1 MQQTFIPAAGTGATA
16 GVASGPP
23 APALGLSF
31 ETFADPA
38 FGLEQQERFGEAAG
52 AAAASLLV
60 WQAPRA
66 LVVGRADAR
75 LPGFAGAQA
84 ALQEEGWP
92 VLVRRSGGLAFPI
105 TPGTLQFALVRR
117 AGPGVT
123 LDSMYRELAETILAL
138 LGRFGLAGEIGEKPA
153 AFCPGR
159 YVLLIAGRKVAVVSQ
174 HWRMRNGQTMVTC
187 VATLIF
193 DEDAGE
199 LARIVNRFYETAG
212 GAHRCGPA
220 AVTDMRHL
228 LAAVPPHAG
237 TLVDQLRLRLSERFP
252 A

>member
-1 MQQTFIPAAGTGATA
+1 MHQTSIPAAGA
-16 GVASGPP
+16 
-23 APALGLSF
+23 ALGLSL

-38 FGLEQQERFGEAAG
+38 VGLEQQERFGEDAG
-52 AAAASLLV
+52 AVAPSMLV

-75 LPGFAGAQA
+75 LPGFAGARA

-105 TPGTLQFALVRR
+105 SPGTLQFALVRR
-117 AGPGVT
+117 GGPGVT
-123 LDSMYRELAETILAL
+123 LDSMYSELADTILAL
-138 LGRFGLAGEIGEKPA
+138 LGGFGLTGEIGEKPD

-159 YVLLIAGRKVAVVSQ
+159 YDLLLAGRKVAGLSQ

-187 VATLIF
+187 VATLIVE
-193 DEDAGE
+193 EDAGE
-199 LARIVNRFYETAG
+199 LARVVNTFYAAAG
-212 GAHRCGPA
+212 GAHRCGLA
-220 AVTDMRHL
+220 AVTDMGRL
-228 LAAVPPHAG
+228 LAAVPPQAG
-237 TLVDQLRLRLSERFP
+237 TLVEEVRAHLRARFP